1 MGSLSSQKRMVVL
14 VPYCFQGHMTPMLQL
29 ASILHSKGF
38 SIVVAHTQFNSP
50 NPVNH
55 PEFIFHALP
64 DQLDGFDTSFVN
76 LLNVMEAIN
85 SNCGAPLVDYLV
97 EIMKDKGQVISC
109 IIYDAIMYFAEAV
122 ASQLN
127 LPSIV
132 LRTSGVVFMES
143 FHDILR
149 LHSQNRFPFPDSELE
164 NPVPG
169 LDPLRFKDL
178 PVPVSSV
185 LPEKVI
191 EFYESFINIRSSAAI
206 IWNTTEVLENSA
218 LNQLHLHYKVPSF
231 AIGPFH
237 TMVPA
242 SSSTT
247 SFLKEDR
254 GCIAWLDKQA
264 PNSVLYMSLGSLS
277 TIDEKELQ
285 ETAWGLA
292 NSDQPF
298 LWVIRPS
305 SVNESDWI
313 EHLPEGFQEMVGDRG
328 LIVKWAPQKEVLA
341 HPAVGGFWSHCG
353 WNSTLESICEAVPM
367 ICRPCFADQL
377 VNSRYL
383 NHVWKVGLELE
394 QPSDRSVVEKTIRRL
409 MVDNSEGKEMR
420 QRMLDL
426 KTQVE
431 SSVRKDGTSYNSL
444 NDLTAFIAS
453 FP

>member
-1 MGSLSSQKRMVVL
+1 MGSVSAKKGVIVL
-14 VPYCFQGHMTPMLQL
+14 VPYCLQGHMTPMLQL

-38 SIVVAHTQFNSP
+38 SIIVAHTKFSSP
-50 NPVNH
+50 NPSDH

-64 DQLDGFDTSFVN
+64 DKLNGFDTSFMN

-85 SNCGAPLVDYLV
+85 SSCGGPLVDYLV

-109 IIYDAIMYFAEAV
+109 IIHDAIMYFAEAV

-127 LPSIV
+127 LPSMV
-132 LRTSGVVFMES
+132 LRTSNVAFMES
-143 FHDILR
+143 HRDILR
-149 LHSQNRFPFPDSELE
+149 LHSENRFPLPDSELE

-178 PVPVSSV
+178 PVSVSSRIHD
-185 LPEKVI
+185 KII
-191 EFYESFINIRSSAAI
+191 EFFESYMNIRSNAAI
-206 IWNTTEVLENSA
+206 IWNTTQVLEKYA
-218 LNQLHLHYKVPSF
+218 LNKLHHHYKVPSF
-231 AIGPFH
+231 AVGPFH
-237 TMVPA
+237 KMVPA
-242 SSSTT
+242 SSSAT
-247 SFLKEDR
+247 SYINEDR
-254 GCIAWLDKQA
+254 GCIEWLDKQA

-277 TIDEKELQ
+277 TIDEKELE

-305 SVNESDWI
+305 SVNGSGWI

-328 LIVKWAPQKEVLA
+328 LLVKWAPQKEVLA

-367 ICRPCFADQL
+367 ICRPCFSDQI
-377 VNSRYL
+377 VNSRYIT
-383 NHVWKVGLELE
+383 HVWKVGLELE
-394 QPSDRSVVEKTIRRL
+394 QPSDRRVVEKTIRRL
-409 MVDNSEGKEMR
+409 MVADSEEKEMR

-426 KTQVE
+426 KTQIE
-431 SSVRKDGTSYNSL
+431 SSVQKGGSSYNSL
-444 NDLTAFIAS
+444 NDLVKFIAS